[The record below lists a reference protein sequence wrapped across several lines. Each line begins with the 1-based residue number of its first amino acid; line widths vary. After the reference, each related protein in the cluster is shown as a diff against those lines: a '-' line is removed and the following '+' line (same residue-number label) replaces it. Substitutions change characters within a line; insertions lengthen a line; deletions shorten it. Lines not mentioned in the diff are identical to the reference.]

1 LRDSGFEFRFLKG
14 KKGKGKREREDEKI
28 VSEEK
33 PIVGITMG
41 DPAGIG
47 PEIVIKAVFHPDV
60 LQACRPVVVGDKRV
74 GNKALRAFG
83 GGRGMKI
90 LPEISYPLLDP
101 ERVNV
106 FDTTSADPEGIETG
120 RASAAGGRAVFE
132 DIQRAVQLTNEKR
145 IGGFVAGPHNKYS
158 VNLAGVHF
166 AGYPP
171 FLAQLTGSRYAFNML
186 VAGSIRIVGAT
197 LHVALK
203 DVSKTLTPDLVEA
216 TIRAAGEAVRKLG
229 IESPRIA
236 VAGLNPHCGEEGL
249 FGEEDEAVIKPAMAR
264 ARKAGFEVFGPLPAD
279 SLFAGIRDRQEYDAY
294 VAMYHDQS
302 HIPIKTVAFD
312 SIVGLIVG
320 TPLVAATVGH
330 GTAFEIA
337 GKGIANPR
345 PMIEAIK
352 LVGKSCET

>member
-1 LRDSGFEFRFLKG
+1 
-14 KKGKGKREREDEKI
+14 
-28 VSEEK
+28 
-33 PIVGITMG
+33 
-41 DPAGIG
+41 
-47 PEIVIKAVFHPDV
+47 
-60 LQACRPVVVGDKRV
+60 
-74 GNKALRAFG
+74 
-83 GGRGMKI
+83 
-90 LPEISYPLLDP
+90 
-101 ERVNV
+101 VNV
-106 FDTTSADPEGIETG
+106 FDTADADPGQIKTG

-132 DIQRAVQLTNEKR
+132 DIQRAVKLTEDRK

-186 VAGSIRIVGAT
+186 VAGTIRIVGAT

-203 DVSKTLTPDLVEA
+203 DVSKTLTPELVEA
-216 TIRAAGEAVRKLG
+216 AIRAAGEAVKKLG
-229 IESPRIA
+229 IENPRLA

-249 FGEEDEAVIKPAMAR
+249 FGEEDEAVIKPAIAGAR
-264 ARKAGFEVFGPLPAD
+264 RAGFEVSGPLPAD
-279 SLFAGIRDRQEYDAY
+279 SLFVGLRDRQEYDAY

-312 SIVGLIVG
+312 SIVGLIIG
-320 TPLVAATVGH
+320 TPLIAATVGH

-345 PMIEAIK
+345 PMMEAVK
-352 LVGKSCET
+352 LVARSCAAERP

>member
-1 LRDSGFEFRFLKG
+1 M
-14 KKGKGKREREDEKI
+14 
-28 VSEEK
+28 EK
-33 PIVGITMG
+33 PVIGITMG

-47 PEIVIKAVFHPDV
+47 PEIVVKSVLHPET
-60 LQACRPVVVGDKRV
+60 LQVCRPVVVGDQRV
-74 GNKALRAFG
+74 VKKALGVFG
-83 GGRGMKI
+83 AGAGMKV
-90 LPEISYPLLDP
+90 LPEISPGLLDP
-101 ERVNV
+101 TQVNIY
-106 FDTTSADPEGIETG
+106 DTADADPDQIETG

-132 DIQRAVQLTNEKR
+132 DVQRAVKLTEEKK

-171 FLAQLTGSRYAFNML
+171 FLARLTGSRHAFNML

-203 DVSKTLTPDLVEA
+203 DVSRTLTPDLVEA
-216 TIRAAGEAVRKLG
+216 TIRAAGEAVRKMG
-229 IESPRIA
+229 VERPRIA

-249 FGEEDEAVIKPAMAR
+249 FGEEDDTVIKPAVEKAR
-264 ARKAGFEVFGPLPAD
+264 DAGFEVFGPLPAD

-312 SIVGLIVG
+312 SIVGLIIG
-320 TPLVAATVGH
+320 TPLTAATVGH

-337 GKGIANPR
+337 GKGVANPR
-345 PMIEAIK
+345 PMMEAIK
-352 LVGKSCET
+352 LVAKSCGGGQE

>member
-1 LRDSGFEFRFLKG
+1 
-14 KKGKGKREREDEKI
+14 
-28 VSEEK
+28 
-33 PIVGITMG
+33 MG

-47 PEIVIKAVFHPDV
+47 PEITIKAVSHPEV
-60 LQACRPVVVGDKRV
+60 QQACRPVVIGDLGVVKEALQAF
-74 GNKALRAFG
+74 GTGAGLKALQD
-83 GGRGMKI
+83 
-90 LPEISYPLLDP
+90 ISQDFWDP

-106 FDTTSADPEGIETG
+106 LDTANVARDQIETG

-132 DIQRAVQLTNEKR
+132 DIQRAVRLAEEKR
-145 IGGFVAGPHNKYS
+145 IDGIVAGPHNKYS

-171 FLAQLTGSRYAFNML
+171 LLAKLTGSRFAFNML
-186 VAGSIRIVGAT
+186 ISGSIRIVGAT

-203 DVSKTLTPDLVEA
+203 DVSRVLTPELVQA
-216 TIRAAGEAVRKLG
+216 TIEAAHGAVKRLG
-229 IESPRIA
+229 IASPKIA
-236 VAGLNPHCGEEGL
+236 VAGLNPHCGEERL
-249 FGEEDEAVIKPAMAR
+249 FGEEDETVVKPAIAGAR
-264 ARKAGFEVFGPLPAD
+264 QSGVQVFGPLPAD
-279 SLFAGIRDRQEYDAY
+279 SLFAGIRERQEYDAY

-312 SIVGLIVG
+312 SIVGLIIG
-320 TPLVAATVGH
+320 TPLIAATVGH

-352 LVGKSCET
+352 LVAKSCGT

>member
-1 LRDSGFEFRFLKG
+1 MRK
-14 KKGKGKREREDEKI
+14 
-28 VSEEK
+28 EK
-33 PIVGITMG
+33 PIIGITMG

-47 PEIVIKAVFHPDV
+47 PEIVVKSV
-60 LQACRPVVVGDKRV
+60 LSPGILRACRPVVVGDKRIV
-74 GNKALRAFG
+74 KKALGVFG
-83 GGRGMKI
+83 SGAGMKV
-90 LPEISYPLLDP
+90 LPDISPELLNP
-101 ERVNV
+101 KQVNV
-106 FDTTSADPEGIETG
+106 LDTADADPDQIETG

-132 DIQRAVQLTNEKR
+132 DIQRAVKLTEERK

-186 VAGSIRIVGAT
+186 VAGTIRIVGAT

-203 DVSKTLTPDLVEA
+203 DVSKTLTPELVEA
-216 TIRAAGEAVRKLG
+216 AIRAAGEAVKKLG
-229 IESPRIA
+229 IENPRLA

-249 FGEEDEAVIKPAMAR
+249 FGEEDEAVIKPAIAGAR
-264 ARKAGFEVFGPLPAD
+264 RAGFEVSGPLPAD
-279 SLFAGIRDRQEYDAY
+279 SLFVGLRDRQEYDAY

-312 SIVGLIVG
+312 SIVGLIIG
-320 TPLVAATVGH
+320 TPLIAATVGH

-345 PMIEAIK
+345 PMMEAVK
-352 LVGKSCET
+352 LVARSCAAERP

>member
-1 LRDSGFEFRFLKG
+1 MRK
-14 KKGKGKREREDEKI
+14 
-28 VSEEK
+28 EK
-33 PIVGITMG
+33 PIIGITMG

-47 PEIVIKAVFHPDV
+47 PEIVVKSV
-60 LQACRPVVVGDKRV
+60 LSPGILRACRPVVVGDKRIV
-74 GNKALRAFG
+74 KKALGVFG
-83 GGRGMKI
+83 SGAGMKV
-90 LPEISYPLLDP
+90 LPDISPELLNP
-101 ERVNV
+101 KQVNV
-106 FDTTSADPEGIETG
+106 LDTADADPDQIETG

-132 DIQRAVQLTNEKR
+132 DIQGAVKLTEERK

-158 VNLAGVHF
+158 VNLAGIHF

-186 VAGSIRIVGAT
+186 VAGTIRIVGAT

-203 DVSKTLTPDLVEA
+203 DVSKTLTPELVEA
-216 TIRAAGEAVRKLG
+216 AIRAAGEAVKKLG
-229 IESPRIA
+229 IENPRLA

-249 FGEEDEAVIKPAMAR
+249 FGEEDEAVIKPAIAGAR
-264 ARKAGFEVFGPLPAD
+264 RAGFEVSGPLPAD
-279 SLFAGIRDRQEYDAY
+279 SLFVGLRDRQEYDAY

-312 SIVGLIVG
+312 SIVGLIIG
-320 TPLVAATVGH
+320 TPLIAATVGH

-345 PMIEAIK
+345 PMMEAVK
-352 LVGKSCET
+352 LVARSCAAERP